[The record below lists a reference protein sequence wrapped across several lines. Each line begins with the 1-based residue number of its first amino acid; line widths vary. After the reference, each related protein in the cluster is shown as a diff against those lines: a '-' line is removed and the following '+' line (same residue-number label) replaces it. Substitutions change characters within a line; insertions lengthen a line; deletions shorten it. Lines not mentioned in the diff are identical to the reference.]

1 MLKKLAQLAAF
12 FCPSPINV
20 WLHRAAG
27 AQIDEYVSIHPC
39 VLILAKKIEIGR
51 GAHIKFGTMINA
63 RTFKLGRKSSIG
75 FFTLVNGESDLIVG
89 DASIIGPRT
98 MINCS
103 RPVVIGYYSGIGP
116 NSCLYTHGSGLPVT
130 EGYRATFAPIHIKD
144 KVWVSMRS
152 TIGPGVTIE
161 EGAIVMPGTVLI
173 ESIAPKRMVAGNPAK
188 LANYPV
194 FLRPVKPGFV
204 EDLAPRILEE
214 YRNWSNEY
222 KGTNWQMIDGALVA
236 EYKKKKFTISVEEKG
251 DIVVLTTP
259 GKKTNGMYFN
269 LVDLKT
275 DNSMHK
281 AKINFEAYIRL
292 YYGLIFL

>member
-1 MLKKLAQLAAF
+1 MLKKLAQIAAF
-12 FCPSPINV
+12 FCPSPINI

-27 AQIDEYVSIHPC
+27 AKIDKYVSIHPG

-51 GAHIKFGTMINA
+51 GARIKFGTMINA
-63 RTFKLGRKSSIG
+63 RTFKLGRKCSIG
-75 FFTLVNGESDLIVG
+75 FYTLVNGESDLIVG

-98 MINCS
+98 LINCS
-103 RPVVIGYYSGIGP
+103 RQVVIGYYSGIGP

-161 EGAIVMPGTVLI
+161 EGAIIMPGTVLM
-173 ESIAPKRMVAGNPAK
+173 ESIASKRMVAGNPAK
-188 LANYPV
+188 LVNYPV

-204 EDLAPRILEE
+204 ENLAPRILEE
-214 YRNWSNEY
+214 YREWSNEY
-222 KGTNWQMIDGALVA
+222 KGTNWQMVNGSLVT
-236 EYKKKKFTISVEEKG
+236 EYKKKKFTISVRGKG
-251 DIVVLTTP
+251 DIVILTTP
-259 GKKTNGMYFN
+259 GKETNGMFFN
-269 LVDLKT
+269 LADLKT

-281 AKINFEAYIRL
+281 AKIKFEAYIRL